1 MKDLVEWFLSYGW
14 LVCLALLFVANSFA
28 DSFFK
33 NPKTASKILI
43 AISGSYVLLMI
54 LSLLYGLE
62 LFD

>member
-14 LVCLALLFVANSFA
+14 LICLGALFVANSFA

-43 AISGSYVLLMI
+43 AVSGTYVLLML
-54 LSLLYGLE
+54 LSLLIKLE
-62 LFD
+62 IL